1 MGISAFLI
9 VVSFYNRLIG
19 FTFFTLFQGRV
30 NIVAKPGMKLE
41 IPDGAVLENKV
52 KITEAAKVWDMFF
65 LI

>member
-1 MGISAFLI
+1 MGISAFII

-19 FTFFTLFQGRV
+19 FTFFTFQGGV